1 MQGKQFFLFG
11 MSYRKLMGRSLAGAM
26 LLLLTSLTIM
36 SFGYDNNLPGI
47 AGNDNEGDKNSKDS
61 AAATNGKGFKSLF
74 GDKQDYD
81 AANPGFFRLNPK
93 AVAFVESYIKQ
104 ESEEFG
110 KMKEWG
116 KTYFDL
122 YDRILTENNIPVE
135 MKYLSVIESHLRR
148 TLISSAGAVGPWQL
162 MPDEAKRYKLKTG
175 RGTNDERTDFTKST
189 YAACKLINEL
199 YTEFGDWLLVVA
211 AYNGG
216 VGRVKQAIR
225 KSGSRDFWVLQS
237 YLPEQTRK
245 HVKKFIGA
253 HYIFEG
259 GGGWTTL
266 TAAET
271 LIQKDNIAYLMG
283 SQQKLSDTVLSA
295 TSVISVSGKYS
306 ASVIAKALTIDPT
319 EFKKLNPGFE
329 KKLSQGEAYEMR
341 LPSEKMDEFKSKKKA
356 ILQECIDLLLAPPA
370 NTPVV
375 KA

>member
-1 MQGKQFFLFG
+1 MQGKQFFFFG
-11 MSYRKLMGRSLAGAM
+11 MSYRKLMGRSLAGVM

-36 SFGYDNNLPGI
+36 SFGYDNNLRYI
-47 AGNDNEGDKNSKDS
+47 ADNEGDKNTKDS
-61 AAATNGKGFKSLF
+61 ASATGGKGFKSLF

-93 AVAFVESYIKQ
+93 AVDFVEDYIKE

-110 KMKEWG
+110 KMKAWG

-122 YDRILTENNIPVE
+122 YDRILEENGIPAE
-135 MKYLSVIESHLRR
+135 LKYLSVIESHLRR
-148 TLISSAGAVGPWQL
+148 GLVSSAGAVGPWQL

-175 RGTNDERTDFTKST
+175 RGLNDERTDFTKST

-225 KSGSRDFWVLQS
+225 KAGSRDFWVLQS

-245 HVKKFIGA
+245 HVKKYIGA

-271 LIQKDNIAYLMG
+271 AIQRDNIAFLMG
-283 SQQKLSDTVLSA
+283 NKPLPDTLLSGTAV
-295 TSVISVSGKYS
+295 VSVSGKYN
-306 ASVIAKALTIDPT
+306 AAVIAKALAMEPA

-341 LPSEKMDEFKSKKKA
+341 LPSEKADEFKNKRKV
-356 ILQECIDLLLAPPA
+356 ILQECIDQLLAPPA

>member
-36 SFGYDNNLPGI
+36 SFGYDNNLRYI
-47 AGNDNEGDKNSKDS
+47 AGNEGDKNSKDS
-61 AAATNGKGFKSLF
+61 ATGGKGFKSLF
-74 GDKQDYD
+74 GDRQDYD

-93 AVAFVESYIKQ
+93 AVAFVESYIKE

-110 KMKEWG
+110 NMKEWG

-122 YDRILTENNIPVE
+122 YDRILAENGIPVE

-148 TLISSAGAVGPWQL
+148 TLVSSAGAVGPWQL
-162 MPDEAKRYKLKTG
+162 MPDEAKRYKLRTG
-175 RGTNDERTDFTKST
+175 KGLKDERTDFTKST

-199 YTEFGDWLLVVA
+199 YAEFGDWLLVVA

-245 HVKKFIGA
+245 HVKKYIGA

-271 LIQKDNIAYLMG
+271 SIQKENIAFLMG
-283 SQQKLSDTVLSA
+283 HQPLPDTVVSA
-295 TSVISVSGKYS
+295 TSVVSVSGKYN
-306 ASVIAKALTIDPT
+306 AAVIAKALTIDPV

-341 LPSEKMDEFKSKKKA
+341 LPSEKVDEFKSKRKA

-370 NTPVV
+370 TAPVV